1 MRVVKKKVQSGQKDR
16 EERERSSEREGA
28 DDEDGECFLPASNW
42 VNVAEMIRNVDEIP
56 PLPVRPLPKSLKKK
70 RLLRAQEPE
79 EAAQPQAPVEQPS
92 KEAVGAFHFPVN
104 TLDCILKR
112 VFKMT
117 LSLCLPRQTQ
127 CLRHQHP

>member
-28 DDEDGECFLPASNW
+28 DDEDGEFLPLASNR
-42 VNVAEMIRNVDEIP
+42 VHVAERVRNVDEIP

-104 TLDCILKR
+104 TLD
-112 VFKMT
+112 
-117 LSLCLPRQTQ
+117 
-127 CLRHQHP
+127 